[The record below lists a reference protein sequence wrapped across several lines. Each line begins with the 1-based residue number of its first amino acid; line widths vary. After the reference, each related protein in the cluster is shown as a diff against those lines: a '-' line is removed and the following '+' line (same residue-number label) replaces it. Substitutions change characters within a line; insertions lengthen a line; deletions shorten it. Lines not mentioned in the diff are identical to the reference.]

1 MKLTRHASRRLA
13 AAAITCTAILV
24 PTAALAAAGSAAT
37 AGAPASG
44 ARPACPVTAYVVN
57 TGSDTV
63 TPINIATGKAG
74 KAIKV
79 GSAPDA
85 IVVTPDGKTAYVA
98 NSGSDTVTPINAA
111 TGKAG
116 RPSKSVATR
125 GPSRSRRNYPASW
138 AAPRRGN
145 TWAVNSCHTR
155 PGCRGKDA
163 TGNGP
168 AQSQRQERPIQER
181 PS

>member
-13 AAAITCTAILV
+13 AATITCTAILV

-44 ARPACPVTAYVVN
+44 TRPARPVTAYVVN

-63 TPINIATGKAG
+63 IPIDTATG

-85 IVVTPDGKTAYVA
+85 IAAQFGPGRGTEPVGCASQVCWLCESRTMRSAAA
-98 NSGSDTVTPINAA
+98 NSGSC
-111 TGKAG
+111 
-116 RPSKSVATR
+116 SVAVVWR
-125 GPSRSRRNYPASW
+125 MSRSM
-138 AAPRRGN
+138 
-145 TWAVNSCHTR
+145 
-155 PGCRGKDA
+155 D
-163 TGNGP
+163 
-168 AQSQRQERPIQER
+168 Q
-181 PS
+181 